1 MENKILKL
9 EKAAVLHQSSFE
21 TSNGDGCIS
30 GYVNGRWE
38 QSYKS
43 FKRGA
48 QWQLNNMWISVEE
61 ELPDVGISVFVL
73 TENGNI
79 AVSKMYIPKDCK
91 GNILGDKKWNGSSS
105 FRDSIIAWMYKPE
118 FKKGE

>member
-1 MENKILKL
+1 MENKL
-9 EKAAVLHQSSFE
+9 EIAARLHQSCFE
-21 TSNGDGCIS
+21 KSDGDGCID
-30 GYVNGRWE
+30 GYLNGKWG

-43 FKRGA
+43 FILGA
-48 QWQLNNMWISVEE
+48 QWQLENMWIPVEGE
-61 ELPDVGISVFVL
+61 FPDVGISVFVL

-105 FRDSIIAWMYKPE
+105 FRDSIIAWMYKPK

>member
-1 MENKILKL
+1 MENKL
-9 EKAAVLHQSSFE
+9 EIAARLHQSCFE
-21 TSNGDGCIS
+21 KSNEEGCID
-30 GYVNGRWE
+30 GYLNGKWG

-43 FKRGA
+43 FILGA
-48 QWQLNNMWISVEE
+48 QWQLENMWIPVEG
-61 ELPDVGISVFVL
+61 ELPDVGISVFIL

-105 FRDSIIAWMYKPE
+105 FRDSIIAWMYKPK
-118 FKKGE
+118 FKKG